1 MNKIF
6 IGLMLLC
13 GIYKEGLAQT
23 AVSNEYPF
31 NIPANSTGRYFWVD
45 LDKGNKVQVYVDN
58 IADLDKISNMDSII
72 YGFLKD
78 LKKFEDSLKDESTVR
93 RVDYNLDDAVN
104 RKLRITQYR
113 PVGNTYLVKDDEAA
127 VLKTGQDTIN
137 FTGKTDF
144 IANSLLRKK
153 SRDTRYYKVTFLL
166 NNLADISDYMNSII
180 SRKIA
185 SIKNSATKKWE
196 NNDDRSYSPVADP
209 SVKSNAVRGY
219 YNPGGDYL
227 TIRASADIQNYKS
240 SFVPSAS
247 VGLVIS
253 LGGKNM
259 TREIGLSS
267 EFHFSFS
274 KNAAGRTRTFMSR
287 FLTLSYEKSNTK
299 DKELKKINYDILSLS
314 YSYLIS
320 NKGSLYEKNTSRIS
334 AGTLHLFEG
343 RTKIQP
349 VLYIGGL
356 FKSVTPGIR
365 LVQSF

>member
-13 GIYKEGLAQT
+13 NICKEGFAQT
-23 AVSNEYPF
+23 AASNEYPF
-31 NIPANSTGRYFWVD
+31 NIPANSASRYFWVD
-45 LDKGNKVQVYVDN
+45 LDKGNKMQVYIN
-58 IADLDKISNMDSII
+58 NMNDLDKISNMDSII

-78 LKKFEDSLKDESTVR
+78 LKKFEDSLKDESTVK

-113 PVGNTYLVKDDEAA
+113 PAGNAYLVNDEEAA
-127 VLKTGQDTIN
+127 VLKTRQDTIN
-137 FTGKTDF
+137 FIGKVDF
-144 IANSLLRKK
+144 VANHPMRKK
-153 SRDTRYYKVTFLL
+153 FNDTRYYKVTFLL
-166 NNLADISDYMNSII
+166 NNLADISDYMDNSI

-185 SIKNSATKKWE
+185 AIRASSENKWDN
-196 NNDDRSYSPVADP
+196 NNDRSFSPVADP
-209 SVKSNAVRGY
+209 SIKSNAVRGY

-247 VGLVIS
+247 VGLLIS
-253 LGGKNM
+253 LGGRNM
-259 TREIGLSS
+259 TREIGLTS

-274 KNAAGRTRTFMSR
+274 KNAAGRTRTFISR
-287 FLTLSYEKSNTK
+287 FLTLSYERSNVK
-299 DKELKKINYDILSLS
+299 DKEPKKINYDILSLS
-314 YSYLIS
+314 YAYLVS
-320 NKGSLYEKNTSRIS
+320 RKGSLYEKNTSRIS
-334 AGTLHLFEG
+334 TGTLHLFEG
-343 RTKIQP
+343 KTKIQP